1 MESAGFVTITPQHFN
16 DNTFDV
22 SNVKNTIINIICAS
36 DLNFFMFSNFIT
48 YQRHVLYITLTEL
61 SLNFTKMVSDNDS
74 SDVHIK
80 VYISPSIRSRF
91 TRLNKPTVVPL
102 THNLQQKILLSDL
115 IFDVKDKLSDNMF
128 KDIMEALQQIDN

>member
-1 MESAGFVTITPQHFN
+1 
-16 DNTFDV
+16 
-22 SNVKNTIINIICAS
+22 
-36 DLNFFMFSNFIT
+36 MFSNFIT

-115 IFDVKDKLSDNMF
+115 IFDVKDKLTDNMF